1 MTDETALEEKALISP
16 FRGFPA
22 GPFAAEAAVGPWPR
36 VPFAS
41 RRSKATV
48 RAYGRTKK
56 FMPYMP
62 EQNGLTERFI
72 RSLHQKDVWQQP
84 SEAIERACEAIG
96 GRTAY

>member
-1 MTDETALEEKALISP
+1 
-16 FRGFPA
+16 
-22 GPFAAEAAVGPWPR
+22 
-36 VPFAS
+36 
-41 RRSKATV
+41 
-48 RAYGRTKK
+48 
-56 FMPYMP
+56 MP